1 MRRRDLLLACLSLCL
16 LCLPALRAWG
26 QDSCVLAAI
35 ELEGARRTRPA
46 VVLREL
52 PFAQGGRLPLA
63 SLAQALEQ
71 ARSNLYNLGLFTQV
85 ELEPRIEGGLLRLR
99 IVVHERWYLF
109 GSVQLDLEERNSFDF
124 IEALRRRDFSRWVY
138 GGSLSW
144 RNCSGR
150 NENLLLQAQGG
161 FSQRFW
167 LRYDLPAL
175 LPREWVDLKLRFAAA
190 REQSLL
196 LGALGGQPRWEGLS
210 SRPLQR
216 RWLAKAGLMKRYS
229 PYRSFYV
236 DAGFAHYRLDDS
248 LPALLER
255 AGLEAYLPGEGL
267 EAAYPSFSAHF
278 VDDRRDW
285 QAFPLTGVRFQLF
298 ARVAGPALR
307 GQTAFAKLSAAVSAY
322 RPLGRRWNLAGSLY
336 ALHTAG
342 RQIPF
347 FEKTA
352 LGISRSEFLGQ
363 QDELRGY
370 EPYLLA
376 ATDLAM
382 AKAELKFALL
392 RRQVLAL
399 EGLPLRAF
407 RRASAGAYLCLFTEH
422 AWLQDRSAVAPDLR
436 FDRQWLGSAGAGLSL
451 LGPYDLLLRL
461 EYSRNRHGRGGI
473 YVHTT
478 LPLK

>member
-1 MRRRDLLLACLSLCL
+1 MRRRDLRLACLSLCL
-16 LCLPALRAWG
+16 ICLPCLGARA
-26 QDSCVLAAI
+26 QDSCLLTAI

-52 PFAQGGRLPLA
+52 PFRRGERLPLA
-63 SLAQALEQ
+63 GLGQALER

-85 ELEPRIEGGLLRLR
+85 ELIPLLGAGELRLR
-99 IVVHERWYLF
+99 IVLHERWYLF
-109 GSVQLDLEERNSFDF
+109 GSLYLDSEERNSFDF
-124 IEALRRRDFSRWVY
+124 VGALRQRDLSRWVY
-138 GGSLSW
+138 GGYLSW
-144 RNCSGR
+144 RNFSGR
-150 NENLLLQAQGG
+150 NERLVLRAQGG
-161 FSQRFW
+161 FSQRLW
-167 LRYDLPAL
+167 LRYDLPSLFA
-175 LPREWVDLKLRFAAA
+175 RRWIDLRLRFSAA

-196 LGALGGQPRWEGLS
+196 LGAAGGLPQWDGLIS
-210 SRPLQR
+210 QPLQR
-216 RWLAKAGLMKRYS
+216 TWQAKAGLMKHYS
-229 PYRSFYV
+229 PYRSLYV
-236 DAGFAHYRLDDS
+236 EGGFLYFRLSDS
-248 LPALLER
+248 LPALLSR
-255 AGLEAYLPGEGL
+255 AGLAAYLPGEGS
-267 EAAYPSFSAHF
+267 EAAYPSLVFHLA
-278 VDDRRDW
+278 DDRRDW
-285 QAFPLTGVRFQLF
+285 RAFPLSGVKWHLF
-298 ARVAGPALR
+298 GRVAGPPLR
-307 GQTAFAKLSAAVSAY
+307 GSVAFAKLSAALSAY
-322 RPLGRRWNLAGSLY
+322 QPLGRRWNLAGSLY

-376 ATDLAM
+376 ASDLAM

-407 RRASAGAYLCLFTEH
+407 RQASAGAYLCLFTEH
-422 AWLQDRSAVAPDLR
+422 AWLRDRSAVAPDPR